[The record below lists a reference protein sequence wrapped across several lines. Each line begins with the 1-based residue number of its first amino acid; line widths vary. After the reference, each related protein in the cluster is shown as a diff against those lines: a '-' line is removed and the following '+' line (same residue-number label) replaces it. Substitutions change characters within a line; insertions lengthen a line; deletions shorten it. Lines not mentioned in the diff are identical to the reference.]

1 MTSAEKLRVLA
12 KIAAELEREK
22 VEWALGG
29 SAMLYLRGIVEAF
42 HDFDLMVFEADAQK
56 AAQVLD
62 RLGMRQQ
69 SAPCAKYRTAMFR
82 EYRIDGVDADMIA
95 GFAIAAEDGR
105 LHDCSLKKE
114 SAREAR
120 MLEGVRIPLDSAEA
134 WERYYRLMGREAK
147 AETIRAARAED
158 EKYKARRTRLQA
170 VKKLSFFDGGD
181 PSSEILRN
189 FRREERSDD

>member
-69 SAPCAKYRTAMFR
+69 SAPCAKYT
-82 EYRIDGVDADMIA
+82 
-95 GFAIAAEDGR
+95 
-105 LHDCSLKKE
+105 
-114 SAREAR
+114 
-120 MLEGVRIPLDSAEA
+120 
-134 WERYYRLMGREAK
+134 
-147 AETIRAARAED
+147 
-158 EKYKARRTRLQA
+158 
-170 VKKLSFFDGGD
+170 
-181 PSSEILRN
+181 
-189 FRREERSDD
+189 